1 MLFENNTRMN
11 GLRFS
16 PDMQTI
22 FFRETSGTGTTA
34 NTVEVAVNLAEPAQ
48 RYTLARFRT
57 DDPAANPGTLVGV
70 RAGGGG
76 QRGGRRRPARR
87 WRRRRHRCS
96 CRPTSR
102 ASTTRAR

>member
-76 QRGGRRRPARR
+76 GQRGRRRRRGGAAVAAAR
-87 WRRRRHRCS
+87 CC